1 MTLKEGGGGVNT
13 PTGTECN
20 IVIETNRQTDATPS
34 VYYETDEEEFTR
46 PGSAEPTFHQQVSAQ
61 AQTPS
66 SGAPKCKNTA
76 KRKVKSKA
84 CPGYNFSY
92 LSMWWKRMDREG
104 KKEEEERK
112 SKEEEA
118 KRRAQV
124 KRWLGSRKEK
134 LKEKRKLT
142 NMKRLGQLS
151 PGEGGDYIPDVQKS
165 DQHPEDR
172 ILLGGRDC
180 EASITGERGPGGVE
194 GMGVVTDN
202 VIYERS
208 QPKSFQRQIN
218 EQHQEH
224 GTDQNSAVSEVSMR
238 ASERESNS
246 EDMSQH

>member
-1 MTLKEGGGGVNT
+1 M
-13 PTGTECN
+13 
-20 IVIETNRQTDATPS
+20 
-34 VYYETDEEEFTR
+34 
-46 PGSAEPTFHQQVSAQ
+46 
-61 AQTPS
+61 
-66 SGAPKCKNTA
+66 
-76 KRKVKSKA
+76 
-84 CPGYNFSY
+84 
-92 LSMWWKRMDREG
+92 
-104 KKEEEERK
+104 
-112 SKEEEA
+112 
-118 KRRAQV
+118 

-142 NMKRLGQLS
+142 NMQRLGQLS

-246 EDMSQH
+246 EDMSQQ